1 MANTYTWK
9 ITNLKTQRYFL
20 GVEDYI
26 VSANFEHTVTDPTG
40 KYQFINKGQANFPT
54 PSLPEDITD
63 ALPYADI
70 TEAKIIEWIEN
81 NVYGSSS
88 LAIERA
94 SMDRRIDEQKYRD
107 ENRSLNSIVISA
119 SSTEDKPL
127 PW

>member
-9 ITNLKTQRYFL
+9 ITNLKTQRFFL

-40 KYQFINKGQANFPT
+40 KYQFVNKGEANFPI
-54 PSLPEDITD
+54 PALPEDITD
-63 ALPYADI
+63 SLPYANI
-70 TEAKIIEWIEN
+70 TEAKIKEWIEN
-81 NVYGSSS
+81 IVYGTSN

-94 SMDRRIDEQKYRD
+94 SMDRRIDEQKNRN
-107 ENRSLNSIVISA
+107 ENRSLDSIVIGA